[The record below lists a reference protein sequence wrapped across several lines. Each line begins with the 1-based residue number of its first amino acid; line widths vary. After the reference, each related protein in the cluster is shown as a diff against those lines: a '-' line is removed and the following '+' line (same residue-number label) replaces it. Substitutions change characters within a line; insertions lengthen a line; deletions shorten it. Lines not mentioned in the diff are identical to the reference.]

1 MSTLSKEQLPWLVV
15 ALFLGIAIGA
25 LAVILSGRNRPA
37 PIYITPASPT
47 ATPTPTLTPQPSPS
61 PSPLR
66 VHISG
71 EVVAPDVYM
80 VPAGAILR
88 DAIDAAGGLNDAAA
102 ADVINLALPLADGMH
117 IHVPALNQLDS
128 APPLVERAPPA
139 AFSPEA
145 PSGELINLN
154 TATLE
159 ELDQLPGIGPATAQ
173 KIVDYR
179 QANGPFNTV
188 DDVENVS
195 GIGPAKLEQIRPLV
209 TVE

>member
-15 ALFLGIAIGA
+15 ALFVGIAIGA

-47 ATPTPTLTPQPSPS
+47 GTPSPTPTAVPSPTA
-61 PSPLR
+61 SPLR
-66 VHISG
+66 IHLSG
-71 EVVAPDVYM
+71 EVGEPDVYV

-88 DAIDAAGGLNDAAA
+88 DAIDAAGGLTGNAA
-102 ADVINLALPLADGMH
+102 ADMINLALPLADGMH
-117 IHVPALNQLDS
+117 IHVPALDQMDS

-139 AFSPEA
+139 TNPPEA
-145 PSGELINLN
+145 PGGELINLN
-154 TATLE
+154 IATLE

-173 KIVDYR
+173 KIIDYR
-179 QANGPFNTV
+179 QANGPFAAV

-195 GIGPAKLEQIRPLV
+195 GIGPAKLEQIRALV
-209 TVE
+209 TVD

>member
-1 MSTLSKEQLPWLVV
+1 MSTMSKQQWPWLVV

-25 LAVILSGRNRPA
+25 LVVIFSGRNRPA

-47 ATPTPTLTPQPSPS
+47 DTPLPAPVATPSPT

-66 VHISG
+66 VHLSG
-71 EVVAPDVYM
+71 EVHDPDVYE

-88 DAIDAAGGLNDAAA
+88 DAIDAAGGMTGDAAA
-102 ADVINLALPLADGMH
+102 DLINLALPLADGMH
-117 IHVPALNQLDS
+117 IHVPALDELDS

-139 AFSPEA
+139 ENRSDA
-145 PSGELINLN
+145 PSGVLINLN

-173 KIVDYR
+173 KIIDYR
-179 QANGPFNTV
+179 QANGPFATV

-209 TVE
+209 AIE

>member
-1 MSTLSKEQLPWLVV
+1 MSTLSKEQVPWIVV

-25 LAVILSGRNRPA
+25 LAVVLSGRNRPA

-47 ATPTPTLTPQPSPS
+47 DTPPPTPTPVPSPT

-66 VHISG
+66 IHLSG
-71 EVVAPDVYM
+71 EVGEPDVYV

-88 DAIDAAGGLNDAAA
+88 DAIDAAGGLTGEAAG
-102 ADVINLALPLADGMH
+102 DMINLALPLADGMH
-117 IHVPALNQLDS
+117 IHVPAVDQLDS
-128 APPLVERAPPA
+128 APPLVETAAPAVIPQDE
-139 AFSPEA
+139 P
-145 PSGELINLN
+145 GGQLINLN

-179 QANGPFNTV
+179 QANGPFATV

-195 GIGPAKLEQIRPLV
+195 GIGPAKLEQIRALV

>member
-15 ALFLGIAIGA
+15 ALFVGIAIGA
-25 LAVILSGRNRPA
+25 LAVVLSDRNRPA

-47 ATPTPTLTPQPSPS
+47 NTPPPTLTPPPSPT

-66 VHISG
+66 IHISG
-71 EVVAPDVYM
+71 QVSAPDVYEL
-80 VPAGAILR
+80 PAGAILR
-88 DAIDAAGGLNDAAA
+88 DAIDAAGGLTSEAS
-102 ADVINLALPLADGMH
+102 ADVVNLALPLADGMH
-117 IHVPALNQLDS
+117 VHVPPSDQLDS
-128 APPLVERAPPA
+128 APPLVERAPTAVNP
-139 AFSPEA
+139 PEQ
-145 PSGELINLN
+145 PGGVLINLN

-173 KIVDYR
+173 KIIDYR
-179 QANGPFNTV
+179 QTNGPFAAV
-188 DDVENVS
+188 EDVENVS